1 MNCEKRD
8 YMRPIDNSAK
18 LLEIINSKSALEML
32 TERELESWD
41 NIPNEDKS
49 KYLRELIE
57 KPIVF
62 ENPEIIYDWY
72 FRNKWADALQTV
84 CPQEEISVFE
94 IGAGGCDIVPK
105 AVAKKYCHPKTR
117 YITANLNK
125 ELTQI
130 FKWKTENDPV
140 DISVIEDD
148 AANIK
153 SYVGENAFDAI
164 VFEHS
169 VNDVLETIIAE
180 KYGIDTVNRGWMEI
194 LPAITEAVNKEWNNK
209 TFEQNTKDEFL
220 KLIYCCLDVL
230 KPDGWLIFAHYQF
243 QYNLDIGLSPELN
256 QTLIPTVRNWL
267 CDAKIGEEYFFDD
280 FYPNWWMF
288 IRK

>member
-1 MNCEKRD
+1 
-8 YMRPIDNSAK
+8 MRPIDNTEK
-18 LLEIINSKSALEML
+18 WLEIINSYSASEML
-32 TERELESWD
+32 TEKELESWE
-41 NIPNEDKS
+41 NIPAEDKNR
-49 KYLRELIE
+49 YLKELIE

-72 FRNKWADALQTV
+72 FRNKWADALKNV

-105 AVAKKYCHPKTR
+105 AVSKKYRHPKTR

-130 FKWKTENDPV
+130 FKWKTENNP
-140 DISVIEDD
+140 IEIAVIEDD

-153 SYVGENAFDAI
+153 SYVGENAFDSI

-169 VNDVLETIIAE
+169 VNDVLETTIAE

-194 LPAITEAVNKEWNNK
+194 LPAITEAVNKEWNDG

-220 KLIYCCLDVL
+220 KLIHGCLDVL

-243 QYNLDIGLSPELN
+243 QYNLDIGLSPDLN
-256 QTLIPTVRNWL
+256 EKIIPIVRKWL
-267 CDAKIGEEYFFDD
+267 SDADIGKEYFFEEFD
-280 FYPNWWMF
+280 PNWWMF
-288 IRK
+288 IKK